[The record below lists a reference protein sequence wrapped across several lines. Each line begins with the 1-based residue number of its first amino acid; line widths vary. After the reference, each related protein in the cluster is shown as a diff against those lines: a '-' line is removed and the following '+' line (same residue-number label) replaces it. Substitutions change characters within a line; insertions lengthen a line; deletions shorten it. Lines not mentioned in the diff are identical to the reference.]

1 MLWHQEGRPR
11 ARRPARYD
19 VQAPPVP
26 PSAACLQETRM
37 TTQQS
42 RLRIKHIGDVI
53 QVEFLDRN
61 ILDEANIQHIG
72 EEIQTLIESRPSPKL
87 LISFANV
94 DHLSSAALGTLI
106 TINNRIRN
114 AGGQLRLSDID
125 PQIYE
130 VFVITK
136 LNKLF
141 EIHETAADA
150 IKSFA

>member
-1 MLWHQEGRPR
+1 M
-11 ARRPARYD
+11 
-19 VQAPPVP
+19 
-26 PSAACLQETRM
+26 PSAE
-37 TTQQS
+37 S
-42 RLRIKHIGDVI
+42 RLRITDESGVT
-53 QVEFLDRN
+53 QVGFIDRN
-61 ILDEANIQHIG
+61 ILDEANIQQIG
-72 EEIQTLIESRPSPKL
+72 EELAEIIDSSDSPKL

-106 TINNRIRN
+106 TISNKIKAKN
-114 AGGQLRLSDID
+114 GQLRLAHID

-141 EIHETAADA
+141 EIHDTAEDA